1 MGRRTC
7 GPVTPAEASRSRS
20 PATRRA
26 YYASPVFT
34 PDGDYVVVSRQEA
47 IFEGNYQLWMYH
59 RDGGKGISLT
69 KPDSGKAA
77 VGTGYFPGVDALGA
91 AFGAGSRYIWY
102 ARHKG
107 GFGYNLTFPQWQLA
121 TYDRETGKVV
131 VQSDIYGS
139 SMRPVLSPD
148 GKWLVY
154 ATRYDGETGLRL
166 RDLTN
171 GSERWLRWPVQRDDQ
186 ESAFTRDLM
195 PGSAFTSD
203 GKALIT
209 SYQGKLWRVEVP
221 SGTQTAIP
229 FRAQV
234 EQPGGPLV
242 KFSYPVDT
250 GDVLVKQIRNP
261 VSSPDGKR
269 VAFSALDR
277 LYVMDWPKGTPR
289 RLTKDSVH
297 EQVPAWSPDGKWIT
311 YVSWSDSGGALK
323 KVRADG
329 KGKPERL
336 VSSLGFFDL
345 PAWSPDGKRIVV
357 VRQPLDLRI
366 RERDPT
372 GYDLA
377 WVPANG
383 GQLTRIAFIAPGGR
397 PHFSRDTSRIY
408 INDPNDGLVSM
419 RWDGT
424 DRRVHLKVTGYKP
437 SVEEAKPEPA
447 EEIRVSPDGRRAVA
461 EAGQP
466 DLSGR
471 YAAGGR
477 TGARGQCRGAQ
488 RGGGLPGQAAQP
500 GGRRLRELV
509 RRRQVHRVVHR
520 PELLPVRPRR
530 GRLRSTGSRPRRT
543 PPGPTRCRRWRPRA
557 RPTPRPSRG
566 PTRSPSSRPTRASG
580 SMSPFGLRA
589 TCPAAPWCFVVRG
602 SSP

>member
-1 MGRRTC
+1 M
-7 GPVTPAEASRSRS
+7 
-20 PATRRA
+20 
-26 YYASPVFT
+26 
-34 PDGDYVVVSRQEA
+34 
-47 IFEGNYQLWMYH
+47 
-59 RDGGKGISLT
+59 
-69 KPDSGKAA
+69 
-77 VGTGYFPGVDALGA
+77 GTGYFPGIDALGA

-171 GSERWLRWPVQRDDQ
+171 GSEHWLRWPVQRDDQ

-203 GKALIT
+203 GKGLIT

-234 EQPGGPLV
+234 AQQGGPLV

-261 VSSPDGKR
+261 VSSPDGSR

-323 KVRADG
+323 KARADG

-357 VRQPLDLRI
+357 VREPLDLRM

-408 INDPNDGLVSM
+408 
-419 RWDGT
+419 
-424 DRRVHLKVTGYKP
+424 H
-437 SVEEAKPEPA
+437 
-447 EEIRVSPDGRRAVA
+447 
-461 EAGQP
+461 
-466 DLSGR
+466 
-471 YAAGGR
+471 
-477 TGARGQCRGAQ
+477 Q
-488 RGGGLPGQAAQP
+488 RS
-500 GGRRLRELV
+500 E
-509 RRRQVHRVVHR
+509 
-520 PELLPVRPRR
+520 
-530 GRLRSTGSRPRRT
+530 
-543 PPGPTRCRRWRPRA
+543 
-557 RPTPRPSRG
+557 
-566 PTRSPSSRPTRASG
+566 
-580 SMSPFGLRA
+580 
-589 TCPAAPWCFVVRG
+589 
-602 SSP
+602 